1 MQTALAILHELVKF
15 AGLLLSGQ
23 GLVFLLSFGR
33 HEVNPVYRL
42 LRLLKANGILL
53 GVDTVPD
60 MFRTTANVTGDMTV
74 ASVIGRSSAPVA
86 VVVPA
91 AAAAPEPVAA
101 GAAAPPAT

>member
-1 MQTALAILHELVKF
+1 MILTFSIPGIPGGSILIMLPVLLAV
-15 AGLLLSGQ
+15 GL
-23 GLVFLLSFGR
+23 
-33 HEVNPVYRL
+33 PVEGI
-42 LRLLKANGILL
+42 GILL